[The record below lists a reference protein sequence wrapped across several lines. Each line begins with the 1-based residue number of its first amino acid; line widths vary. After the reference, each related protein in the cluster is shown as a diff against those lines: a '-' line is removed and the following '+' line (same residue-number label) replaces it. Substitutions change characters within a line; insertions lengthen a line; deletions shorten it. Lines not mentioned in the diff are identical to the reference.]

1 MVAECVCACSQS
13 RVGVCAWR
21 TEVCLD
27 NVSEEYDQ
35 FFLRFNVVFFL
46 SLSVTDKRALLKASR
61 KTPFDRRYIG
71 LFKFLEISSHMLQP
85 SVYVGGF
92 VICFRLCSL
101 WLEQLDSQIGSV
113 LSHQGPSNVTLTP
126 SGRQKFGDFT
136 VAIICNGEWK
146 KKRWKEMISRDDE
159 STRVTWHSHNRVKDR
174 ADRVDVILSLAV
186 HCLACRDEVEREP
199 EKQCEIR
206 LSIYLF
212 SLSSFSLLPK
222 EEDWLTDAPHHHL
235 HPRLW
240 ASFVWCLPPTRAN

>member
-1 MVAECVCACSQS
+1 MVVAECVCACSQS

-101 WLEQLDSQIGSV
+101 
-113 LSHQGPSNVTLTP
+113 
-126 SGRQKFGDFT
+126 
-136 VAIICNGEWK
+136 
-146 KKRWKEMISRDDE
+146 
-159 STRVTWHSHNRVKDR
+159 
-174 ADRVDVILSLAV
+174 
-186 HCLACRDEVEREP
+186 
-199 EKQCEIR
+199 
-206 LSIYLF
+206 
-212 SLSSFSLLPK
+212 
-222 EEDWLTDAPHHHL
+222 
-235 HPRLW
+235 
-240 ASFVWCLPPTRAN
+240 